1 MPFNLTIWKI
11 NTFFL
16 ILYGEISV
24 LIGPIPRLFV
34 TGAYKMS
41 FYPCN
46 RGSVKAIYDP
56 VLTPLK
62 QTALLLHGL
71 HFVSLSREK
80 KVKKDKSLELF

>member
-1 MPFNLTIWKI
+1 
-11 NTFFL
+11 
-16 ILYGEISV
+16 
-24 LIGPIPRLFV
+24 
-34 TGAYKMS
+34 MS

-80 KVKKDKSLELF
+80 KVKKDKSLELFWHVEL